1 MVFSS
6 CMVFDMYNYYLTADS
21 SIPPS
26 IVQRLRTKLCILTM
40 ILILRSIPVMGPT
53 IAQTQ
58 IVFFPKKYHSCN
70 LYKSILCRISGNHK
84 WLPICKN
91 STACTCI
98 SAVIGK
104 SEIQQNGITE

>member
-6 CMVFDMYNYYLTADS
+6 CMVFDKYNYYLTADS

-53 IAQTQ
+53 IAQTP
-58 IVFFPKKYHSCN
+58 IIFFPKKCH
-70 LYKSILCRISGNHK
+70 L
-84 WLPICKN
+84 
-91 STACTCI
+91 
-98 SAVIGK
+98 
-104 SEIQQNGITE
+104 

>member
-1 MVFSS
+1 MLFSS
-6 CMVFDMYNYYLTADS
+6 CMVFDKYNYYLTADS

-58 IVFFPKKYHSCN
+58 IVFFPKNITYATYTKTFYVES
-70 LYKSILCRISGNHK
+70 LGTI
-84 WLPICKN
+84 
-91 STACTCI
+91 
-98 SAVIGK
+98 
-104 SEIQQNGITE
+104 NG

>member
-6 CMVFDMYNYYLTADS
+6 CMVFDKYNYYLTAAS

-58 IVFFPKKYHSCN
+58 IVFFPKNITNATYTKTFYVESLGTIN
-70 LYKSILCRISGNHK
+70 GYPFAKILLHVHVY
-84 WLPICKN
+84 LL
-91 STACTCI
+91 
-98 SAVIGK
+98 
-104 SEIQQNGITE
+104 